1 MTAVSLKEILPD
13 ALEKGY
19 AIPGFVVLGWEDAI
33 SFVEASEELN
43 LPIILQAGPACRQH
57 TPIPVL
63 GKMFRDLADKAKTKI
78 VCQLDHA
85 TSEKEC
91 ETAVNE
97 GFTSV
102 MFDGSALNLN
112 ENIKQTLSV
121 CNLIRKHD
129 VSVEAELGFVGYN
142 NSSKSSLT
150 NPDEAKIFVE
160 QTKIDALAISIGN
173 VHLQKRQ
180 QNNINL
186 DLLKEI
192 EQKTSC
198 PLVLHGS
205 SGISYKS
212 RRHLALNTSI
222 CKFNIGTELRQEFGK
237 NLRLILEKKKNE
249 FDRIKILTELIQPLK
264 EAAKKIILNAFYNF
278 SKNLGDFAK
287 KAFENNWID
296 ISPRKGKVGGAF
308 CDNLP
313 QINQSR
319 ILVNFTGTLSDVL
332 TLAHELGHGFH
343 GEMISRNTPLN
354 WDYPMP
360 LAETASIFCESIVN
374 EFLINNV
381 KNDNELLNILENELQ
396 DNTQV
401 IIDILSRY
409 YFESK
414 LFDEANKPLNVEDIN
429 LWMKDSQ
436 KKAYL
441 DGLDKNVLHPYMWL
455 IKSHYYDAEYN
466 FYNFPY
472 AFGLLFGKAL
482 FTKYKENPTQFTTDY
497 EIFLQFT
504 PKDSIEEV
512 SKKIGIGLNSETFW
526 NNSFRIIKENI
537 TRVINLIDKIK
548 DAN

>member
-43 LPIILQAGPACRQH
+43 LPIIIQAGPACRQH

-63 GKMFRDLADKAKTKI
+63 GKMFRELADRAKTKI
-78 VCQLDHA
+78 VCHLDHA

-150 NPDEAKIFVE
+150 NPDEAKIFIE
-160 QTKIDALAISIGN
+160 QTKIDALAVSIGN

-264 EAAKKIILNAFYNF
+264 EAAKKIILNLQ
-278 SKNLGDFAK
+278 KN
-287 KAFENNWID
+287 
-296 ISPRKGKVGGAF
+296 
-308 CDNLP
+308 
-313 QINQSR
+313 
-319 ILVNFTGTLSDVL
+319 
-332 TLAHELGHGFH
+332 
-343 GEMISRNTPLN
+343 
-354 WDYPMP
+354 
-360 LAETASIFCESIVN
+360 
-374 EFLINNV
+374 
-381 KNDNELLNILENELQ
+381 
-396 DNTQV
+396 
-401 IIDILSRY
+401 
-409 YFESK
+409 
-414 LFDEANKPLNVEDIN
+414 
-429 LWMKDSQ
+429 
-436 KKAYL
+436 
-441 DGLDKNVLHPYMWL
+441 
-455 IKSHYYDAEYN
+455 
-466 FYNFPY
+466 
-472 AFGLLFGKAL
+472 
-482 FTKYKENPTQFTTDY
+482 
-497 EIFLQFT
+497 
-504 PKDSIEEV
+504 
-512 SKKIGIGLNSETFW
+512 
-526 NNSFRIIKENI
+526 
-537 TRVINLIDKIK
+537 
-548 DAN
+548 